1 MDPDHLIGGCG
12 LHGKPSRLV
21 CRAVDTG
28 LGQQGSN
35 VNDESFDTR
44 NVSIGLCWFGRW
56 PRRRLGGGRG
66 THLIPKLS
74 QSIQDVKRSRLPID
88 LQFLEKAGAGR
99 DRQAGRRRKKSP
111 IYASLER

>member
-66 THLIPKLS
+66 TPLIPKLS
-74 QSIQDVKRSRLPID
+74 QSIQDVKRSRFPID
-88 LQFLEKAGAGR
+88 LLFRKRLVPVRIG
-99 DRQAGRRRKKSP
+99 RQA
-111 IYASLER
+111 AAE